1 VTPDPPPEWFEART
15 ALLPPPIR
23 AVGVVVPAHNEQA
36 RIGPC
41 LRALRAALHQL
52 PPSVLGAIC
61 LVLDRCA
68 DSTAQVVAE
77 TLTSAD
83 RWPIVD
89 VLDNHT
95 PGVVARLRNR
105 GVAQLTRRLVSSPPR
120 QTWLLSTDADST
132 VSPSWATDHLR
143 YADAGADAVAGM
155 VGLDEPGQLDP
166 RALSRYT
173 TVIETGTSGAAHSHA
188 WAANLGVR
196 ADAYRAVGGFPPV
209 VSGEE
214 HALLARLRA
223 AGYQITSPTDVQ
235 VRTSA
240 RLDGRATGGLA
251 ELLRRLHTEPA
262 SEPQP

>member
-1 VTPDPPPEWFEART
+1 MTRDRPFERFEAL
-15 ALLPPPIR
+15 AAVVPPPIR

-52 PPSVLGAIC
+52 PPGVLGAIC

-77 TLTSAD
+77 TLSGTD
-83 RWPIVD
+83 RWPSVD
-89 VLDNHT
+89 VLHNHE

-105 GVAQLTRRLVSSPPR
+105 GVRQLTRRLVGSPAR

-155 VGLDEPGQLDP
+155 VGLDEPWRLDP
-166 RALSRYT
+166 RALGRYT
-173 TVIETGTSGAAHSHA
+173 MVLEAGTFGTAHSHA

-223 AGYQITSPTDVQ
+223 AGYRIASPTDVR

-251 ELLRRLHTEPA
+251 ELLHRLHAEPA
-262 SEPQP
+262 GEPQP